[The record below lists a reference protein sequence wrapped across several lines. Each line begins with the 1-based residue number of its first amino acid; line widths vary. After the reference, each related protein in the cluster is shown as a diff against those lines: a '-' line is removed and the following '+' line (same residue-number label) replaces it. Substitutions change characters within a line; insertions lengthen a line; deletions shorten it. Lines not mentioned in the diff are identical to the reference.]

1 MSKADSFETLQKMG
15 IENVHDIEKFTSR
28 TEGDHDILKIYF
40 HRHHGDWLAK
50 SKKFK
55 FPRIHKDRRVNEGLV
70 TYRPT
75 TEPSTI
81 YLHAVDEL
89 EKLVATEQKADDK
102 KAMLL
107 EEIDHLEKVVQRK
120 ISDIR
125 RQIDEL

>member
-1 MSKADSFETLQKMG
+1 MSMEDSFETLKKMG
-15 IENVHDIEKFTSR
+15 IENVRDIEKFTSR
-28 TEGDHDILKIYF
+28 TEGDYDILKIYF
-40 HRHHGDWLAK
+40 QRHQGDWFAK

-55 FPRIHKDRRVNEGLV
+55 FPRVHKDRRVNEGLV

-75 TEPSTI
+75 TEPSPI
-81 YLHAVDEL
+81 YLNAVDEL
-89 EKLVATEQKADDK
+89 EKLVAAEQTTVDK

-107 EEIDHLEKVVQRK
+107 EEIEHLEKVVQRK